1 MTTKLVYVLTCA
13 PDKHYIEQ
21 GLMSVYSAR
30 HWNPDAHIVLMV
42 DDKTDA
48 LFVGKRA
55 GLLDYI
61 TEKIVVPFEDDS
73 LSPMYRSRWIKTS
86 VRQLVEGDFL
96 YVDSDTIIQKPLTD
110 IDNFDCE
117 VGAVLESHLH
127 VDEFCDDLHKAA
139 QLENTKIGVDID
151 VENLYFS
158 SGVLF
163 VRDTE
168 NAHKLYKLWHQFWKE
183 GNEIGVKIDQP
194 ALAKA
199 NRDIGHIIEQI
210 PDTYNC
216 ILFTRP
222 PSVRDAQILH
232 IAAYQ
237 NPSFL
242 FTDKVLDYVLDNGIK
257 NDWLQKMIL
266 NPCATMMPFD
276 YNIKH
281 STCKE
286 RKQWRKELSEAWK
299 GYGKYIDADYVDF
312 PMCSRFRVIV
322 LYLLR
327 KKFYRLAILI
337 WICLKKIHLL
347 RTKALVKSN
356 ICAKENVQKKE
367 IYR

>member
-13 PDKHYIEQ
+13 SDKHYIEQ
-21 GLMSVYSAR
+21 TLMSAFSAR

-42 DDKTDA
+42 DDKTDS
-48 LFVGKRA
+48 LLQGKRA
-55 GLLDYI
+55 EILKYI
-61 TEKIVVPFEDDS
+61 TEKIVVSFEDDS

-86 VRQLVEGDFL
+86 VRQLVKGDFL
-96 YVDSDTIIQKPLTD
+96 FVDSDTIIQKPLAD
-110 IDNFDCE
+110 IDQFDCE
-117 VGAVLESHLH
+117 VGAVLESHLP
-127 VDEFCDDLHKAA
+127 VNEFCDNLHKAA
-139 QLENTKIGVDID
+139 KLVNEKIGVDID

-158 SGVLF
+158 SGVLL

-168 NAHKLYKLWHQFWKE
+168 HMHKLYELWHQFWKE

-199 NRDIGHIIEQI
+199 NRDLGHVIEQI
-210 PDTYNC
+210 SGTYNC

-222 PSVRDAQILH
+222 PFVRVAHVLH
-232 IAAYQ
+232 IAAYR

-242 FTDKVLDYVLDNGIK
+242 FTDKVLNYVRGNGIK
-257 NDWLQKMIL
+257 NDWLLKMIL

-276 YNIKH
+276 YNLKH

-299 GYGKYIDADYVDF
+299 GYGKFIDADYVDF
-312 PMCSRFRVIV
+312 PMCSRFRIIV

-327 KKFYRLAILI
+327 KKFYKLAILI
-337 WICLKKIHLL
+337 WMCWKKIHLL
-347 RTKALVKSN
+347 RTKALIKPN
-356 ICAKENVQKKE
+356 ICAK
-367 IYR
+367 